1 MQRQRFIDLEWVVY
15 LRRAVRDVRQDRD
28 NAYHIEAFY
37 RYRLNDNISVT
48 PGFWVILNPE
58 NDSRNDTQYVGVI
71 RTTFDF

>member
-37 RYRLNDNISVT
+37 RYRLNDNIYSWFLGDSQ
-48 PGFWVILNPE
+48 PGK
-58 NDSRNDTQYVGVI
+58 RQQK
-71 RTTFDF
+71 